1 MDLDLIL
8 AIIIGLIFGSLMYT
22 RFIEKKLDE
31 VEEEVSAMMNKLI
44 FLQIETH
51 TNGVFAYNF
60 ITNEFVCQ
68 GKDLEDLKLSFG
80 KRFPKSTG
88 VIVEPDKKNVQ
99 L

>member
-8 AIIIGLIFGSLMYT
+8 AIVIGFALGFWMYT
-22 RFIEKKLDE
+22 RALERKLDE
-31 VEEEVSAMMNKLI
+31 VEDEVCTMLNKLI
-44 FLQIETH
+44 FLQIENH
-51 TNGVFAYNF
+51 TNSVFAYNF